1 MSHEILEETPYGGE
15 IHILTEAIDLDAL
28 PVAGR
33 KLLTV
38 YQLEQF
44 RDFPDALLALAET
57 AELSYVAGWLR
68 ALAQAQARRLE
79 VCLTEY
85 AAPQVFVRYTITE
98 KWTPALSFEAVHD
111 LPSRTPALLRQV
123 YALVGK
129 INFDGYGY
137 AGGLLCPPDTYPVL
151 GSYDEWR
158 DEDMPDYDG
167 FMAFYQ
173 SWTGDLL
180 LVNDEGQVGWWV
192 HDDADKCRLIGTL
205 ETVLPELFAA
215 LGENRPFEP

>member
-1 MSHEILEETPYGGE
+1 MSYQILEGTPYRGE
-15 IHILTEAIDLDAL
+15 IHVLTDTTDLNAL

-33 KLLTV
+33 KLLST

-44 RDFPDALLALAET
+44 RDFPSSLAALAET

-68 ALAQAQARRLE
+68 ALAQAQACRLE

-98 KWTPALSFEAVHD
+98 KWTPALSFEALHD
-111 LPSRTPALLRQV
+111 LPSKTPALLRQV

-137 AGGLLCPPDTYPVL
+137 AGGLLCPPDRYPHL

-158 DEDMPDYDG
+158 DETMPDYDG
-167 FMAFYQ
+167 FWAFYET
-173 SWTGDLL
+173 WTGDKL
-180 LVNDEGQVGWWV
+180 LVDTGGQVGWYV

-205 ETVLPELFAA
+205 EAVLPTLFETLAD
-215 LGENRPFEP
+215 NHPFLP

>member
-15 IHILTEAIDLDAL
+15 IHFLTEVTDLDGL

-33 KLLTV
+33 KLLSL

-44 RDFPDALLALAET
+44 RNCPDALLALAET
-57 AELSYVAGWLR
+57 TALPYVAAWLR
-68 ALAQAQARRLE
+68 ALAQAQGCRLE

-85 AAPQVFVRYTITE
+85 AAPQVFVRFTITD
-98 KWTPALSFEAVHD
+98 KWTPALSFETVHD

-137 AGGLLCPPDTYPVL
+137 AGGLLCPPDKYPYF

-158 DEDMPDYDG
+158 DETMPDYEG
-167 FMAFYQ
+167 FMAFYG

-180 LVNDEGQVGWWV
+180 LVNEEGQVGWWA

-205 ETVLPELFAA
+205 ESVLPALFAA